1 MARSNLHIIYDTAAT
16 LLGQGLISDPEATEG
31 RLINLLRGHVENV
44 AEEVAQESDWPSC
57 RTRIKLIAE
66 PLALGEQLPGPF
78 TKRYPLPLDYLRMI
92 DLDSEASGHYGN
104 YTIET
109 DAATGRR
116 VMLADFDPG
125 FITYARLPSYDRL
138 DPLLRS
144 AIAARLAGRIAR
156 SITESDARAR
166 EIEAAAQQAFDRA
179 VAATVFERSSDVD
192 RPPSWRD
199 AMWAG
204 GARY

>member
-16 LLGQGLISDPEATEG
+16 LLGQGLISDPEANDTK
-31 RLINLLRGHVENV
+31 LIRLLRGHVESV
-44 AEEVAQESDWPSC
+44 AEEVCQESDWPSS
-57 RTRIKLIAE
+57 RTRAKLIEE
-66 PLALGEQLPGPF
+66 PLAEGEELPGPF

-92 DLDSEASGHYGN
+92 DLDSEASGFYGN
-104 YTIET
+104 YSIET
-109 DAATGRR
+109 DAVSQRR
-116 VMLADFDPG
+116 VMLADFEPG
-125 FITYARLPSYDRL
+125 FIAYARLPPYDRL

-166 EIEAAAQQAFDRA
+166 EIEATAQQAFDRA

-192 RPPSWRD
+192 RPPAWRD
-199 AMWAG
+199 AMWASG
-204 GARY
+204 GRY

>member
-1 MARSNLHIIYDTAAT
+1 MARSNLHIIYDLAST
-16 LLGQGLISDPEATEG
+16 LLGQGLISDPEASEG
-31 RLINLLRGHVENV
+31 RLINLLRGHVESV
-44 AEEVAQESDWPSC
+44 AEEVCQEHDWPSC
-57 RTRIKLIAE
+57 RTRVKLIAE
-66 PLALGEQLPGPF
+66 PLALGETLPPPF
-78 TKRYPLPLDYLRMI
+78 TTRFPLPLDYLRML
-92 DLDSEASGHYGN
+92 DLDSEASGFYGN
-104 YTIET
+104 YSVET
-109 DAATGRR
+109 DFVTQRR
-116 VMLADFDPG
+116 VMLADFEPG
-125 FITYARLPSYDRL
+125 FIAYARLPPYDRL

-144 AIAARLAGRIAR
+144 AIAARLAQRIAR

-179 VAATVFERSSDVD
+179 VASTVFERSPDVD